1 MSKTINTLAFIKD
14 NIKHLPTK
22 DITLAQQFL
31 NNREF
36 HHLQELVDSALYK
49 INKSLKSDNPKEE
62 YKSLDVDI
70 IEELSVKIDKYIILV
85 YGESIRMDAI
95 DLGDTNDEMYEE
107 FNDDLSDSYYD

>member
-1 MSKTINTLAFIKD
+1 MSKTTNTLAFIKD

-22 DITLAQQFL
+22 DIALAQQFL

-95 DLGDTNDEMYEE
+95 DLEDTNDEIYEE
-107 FNDDLSDSYYD
+107 FNDDLSDSYYG